1 MKKLAF
7 IGLCCACVS
16 SVYAATCGEEEIAL
30 KGAQR
35 YNDNEFLY
43 AGYWEW
49 SSHHLGYECDNDS
62 CNDGATVTLF
72 PGHYWNGVEINETRT
87 YRCKL
92 SVLGDRWEVVSKDKV
107 NGDIVGRRWCSIN
120 MSSDG
125 LNPVTKRSNSTFS
138 LVTPEDKHFKDL
150 KAVFDGETKEQ
161 VKTIIAKCTTKGWG
175 EPMVLSCEWPYAP
188 CNNKCVHYTSVLDK
202 AIKSGYETHEKLY
215 KASGA
220 SEDDYNAFVKGTL
233 KNKGVEESIRRKIGE
248 RVWYNSYCAE
258 YLKKYE
264 EDLYENQKR
273 K

>member
-16 SVYAATCGEEEIAL
+16 SVYAGTCREIPL
-30 KGAQR
+30 KGN
-35 YNDNEFLY
+35 YDDFLY
-43 AGYWEW
+43 AGYLEW
-49 SSHHLGYECDNDS
+49 NSYHLGYKCDYHF
-62 CNDGATVTLF
+62 CNDGETVTLF

-87 YRCKL
+87 YRCKV
-92 SVLGDRWEVVSKDKV
+92 SVLGDRWEVVSKDKI
-107 NGDIVGRRWCSIN
+107 NGDVVARRWCSTD

-125 LNPVTKRSNSTFS
+125 PHYKSKLHNSNSTYS
-138 LVTPEDKHFKDL
+138 LVTPEDKNFKDL
-150 KAVFDGETKEQ
+150 KAVFAGETKEQ
-161 VKTIIAKCTTKGWG
+161 VKAIVAKCTTKGWS
-175 EPMVLSCEWPYAP
+175 EPMVYSCEWPYAP

-258 YLKKYE
+258 YLEKYE
-264 EDLYENQKR
+264 REILGLN
-273 K
+273 